1 MKTKINQ
8 AAPTGTREPWE
19 SEADRRGVRYWMELL
34 FKSPVGTVG
43 FIIIVLVRKLQ

>member
-34 FKSPVGTVG
+34 FKSP
-43 FIIIVLVRKLQ
+43 LVQLDL